1 MKVYVIEKWVQ
12 DPESELW
19 YLEVYDVTSS
29 DELAGRYKYD
39 PDFEVT
45 EWMVK

>member
-1 MKVYVIEKWVQ
+1 MKVYVIQKWMGDVF
-12 DPESELW
+12 DI
-19 YLEVYDVTSS
+19 YDVTASE
-29 DELAGRYKYD
+29 ELANIYKYN

>member
-1 MKVYVIEKWVQ
+1 MKVYVIQKWMG
-12 DPESELW
+12 DPESEFW
-19 YLEVYDVTSS
+19 CLEVYDVTSS
-29 DELAGRYKYD
+29 EELAGRYKYD

>member
-1 MKVYVIEKWVQ
+1 MKIYVIERWVQ
-12 DPESELW
+12 DPESEFW

-29 DELAGRYKYD
+29 DGLASRYKYD
-39 PDFEVT
+39 TDFEVT

>member
-12 DPESELW
+12 DPESEFW

-29 DELAGRYKYD
+29 DELARRYIYD
-39 PDFEVT
+39 SDFEVN